1 MLFRSL
7 RNVWR
12 FSWDTE
18 TGLLWA
24 ADVGQNAWEEIDII
38 YSGFNYGWNVMEAS
52 HCYPPG
58 SDCEPDNFEL
68 PVYEY
73 ELYVDGVCSS
83 TGGYV
88 YRGNKLFTLK
98 GKYIYGDWCTG
109 DIWALN
115 KVNNQTYINEDIIR
129 TGINITSFGLD
140 QNNEILFCGNG
151 SIFKIKS
158 TFGDLNL
165 DNQINI
171 LDIVQLVSYI
181 LENDYIQNGDIN
193 SDQIINVLDVI
204 QLINVI
210 LG

>member
-1 MLFRSL
+1 
-7 RNVWR
+7 
-12 FSWDTE
+12 
-18 TGLLWA
+18 
-24 ADVGQNAWEEIDII
+24 
-38 YSGFNYGWNVMEAS
+38 MEAS